1 MTKRE
6 LEIAI
11 PVAIGEV
18 IEKCLHMSARAEG
31 EERERILEIA
41 RNAEQLQS
49 KLSKEIDLVK
59 NDGSETMS
67 NPNVLRI
74 MEILNTESM
83 RFHVQLEN
91 ESIISK

>member
-18 IEKCLHMSARAEG
+18 IEKCLYMSAEAEG
-31 EERERILEIA
+31 DERERILEIA
-41 RNAEQLQS
+41 RNAELLQS
-49 KLSKEIDLVK
+49 KLSKEIGLVK
-59 NDGSETMS
+59 NNGSKTMS
-67 NPNVLRI
+67 NPDVLRI

-83 RFHVQLEN
+83 NFHVQLEKV
-91 ESIISK
+91 SIV

>member
-49 KLSKEIDLVK
+49 RLLKDIELVK
-59 NDGSETMS
+59 NNGFETMS
-67 NPNVLRI
+67 NPHVLRI
-74 MEILNTESM
+74 MEILNKESM
-83 RFHVQLEN
+83 AFHFKLEQ
-91 ESIISK
+91 EAIL

>member
-31 EERERILEIA
+31 DERERILEIA

-49 KLSKEIDLVK
+49 RLLKDIELVK
-59 NDGSETMS
+59 NNGFETMS
-67 NPNVLRI
+67 NPHVLRI
-74 MEILNTESM
+74 MEILNKESM
-83 RFHVQLEN
+83 AFHFKLEK
-91 ESIISK
+91 EAIL

>member
-11 PVAIGEV
+11 PVAIGEI

-41 RNAEQLQS
+41 RNAELLQS

-59 NDGSETMS
+59 NSGSESMS
-67 NPNVLRI
+67 NPDVLRI
-74 MEILNTESM
+74 MEILNKESM
-83 RFHVQLEN
+83 AFHIKLEK
-91 ESIISK
+91 ESLV

>member
-31 EERERILEIA
+31 EDRERILEIA
-41 RNAEQLQS
+41 RNAELLQS
-49 KLSKEIDLVK
+49 KLSKEISLVK
-59 NDGSETMS
+59 NNGSKTMS

-74 MEILNTESM
+74 MEILNNESM
-83 RFHVQLEN
+83 AFHVQLQR
-91 ESIISK
+91 ESLV

>member
-18 IEKCLHMSARAEG
+18 IEKCLYMAAEAKG
-31 EERERILEIA
+31 DERERVLEIA
-41 RNAEQLQS
+41 RNAELLQS
-49 KLSKEIDLVK
+49 KLSKEINLVK
-59 NDGSETMS
+59 NNGFKTMS
-67 NPNVLRI
+67 NPDVLRI

-83 RFHVQLEN
+83 NFHVQLEKV
-91 ESIISK
+91 SIV

>member
-41 RNAEQLQS
+41 RNAELLQS
-49 KLSKEIDLVK
+49 KLSKEIGLVK
-59 NDGSETMS
+59 NNGSKTMS

-74 MEILNTESM
+74 MEVLNDESM
-83 RFHVQLEN
+83 AFHVQLQR
-91 ESIISK
+91 ESLV

>member
-18 IEKCLHMSARAEG
+18 IEKCLHMSAQAEG

-41 RNAEQLQS
+41 RNAELLQS
-49 KLSKEIDLVK
+49 KLSKEID
-59 NDGSETMS
+59 
-67 NPNVLRI
+67 
-74 MEILNTESM
+74 
-83 RFHVQLEN
+83 
-91 ESIISK
+91 

>member
-6 LEIAI
+6 FEIAI
-11 PVAIGEV
+11 PVAIGEI

-41 RNAEQLQS
+41 RNAELLQS

-59 NDGSETMS
+59 NSGSESMS
-67 NPNVLRI
+67 NPDVLRI
-74 MEILNTESM
+74 MEILNKESM
-83 RFHVQLEN
+83 AFHIKLEK
-91 ESIISK
+91 ESLV

>member
-11 PVAIGEV
+11 PVVIGEV
-18 IEKCLHMSARAEG
+18 IEKCLHMSARVEG
-31 EERERILEIA
+31 EEREKILEIA
-41 RNAEQLQS
+41 RNAELLQS

-59 NDGSETMS
+59 NNGAETMS

-74 MEILNTESM
+74 MEILNRESM
-83 RFHVQLEN
+83 EFHVQLEK
-91 ESIISK
+91 ESIV